1 MKLQPLKGT
10 KDYLPDE
17 QIVRNWIVDTLRRV
31 FELYGYRPIETSILD
46 FWEVGANKYAGG
58 EEILK
63 ETYRL
68 KDQGKRNL
76 ILRYEL
82 TFKLAKLIGMH
93 PNMRMP
99 FKRYEIGK
107 VFRDGPVKTGRLREF
122 TQCDVDIIGT
132 HSMIADAELMSMVID
147 VFNRL
152 KLDVYIQVNNKKLQ
166 FGLFKSCGITDD
178 KLIPAALSLDKLVKY
193 GKETVVTEMIEKG
206 ITKESIDKLFSI
218 IESIESLPNNKR
230 LNEIEKY
237 VKDEEMGM
245 EGLNEMKQFM
255 EYSKEY
261 GVEKDL
267 MFLPSLARGLGY
279 YTGMV
284 WEVYL
289 KNSKITSSVAAG
301 GRWDNMISKFIN
313 SKRTYPA
320 TGITFGLDVIHEAL
334 KEKNMHKIAK
344 TPLVYIIPIEE
355 NQIKY
360 CITIT
365 KKLRSHD
372 ISCDIAFD
380 KKLSKAMDYANKESI
395 PYVIIIGEDE
405 IKNNVIKL
413 KNMNTGKEVVGKIE
427 EITKHINYKRDSNE
441 KG

>member
-1 MKLQPLKGT
+1 LK
-10 KDYLPDE
+10 
-17 QIVRNWIVDTLRRV
+17 I
-31 FELYGYRPIETSILD
+31 
-46 FWEVGANKYAGG
+46 
-58 EEILK
+58 
-63 ETYRL
+63 
-68 KDQGKRNL
+68 
-76 ILRYEL
+76 
-82 TFKLAKLIGMH
+82 
-93 PNMRMP
+93 
-99 FKRYEIGK
+99 
-107 VFRDGPVKTGRLREF
+107 
-122 TQCDVDIIGT
+122 
-132 HSMIADAELMSMVID
+132 
-147 VFNRL
+147 
-152 KLDVYIQVNNKKLQ
+152 
-166 FGLFKSCGITDD
+166 
-178 KLIPAALSLDKLVKY
+178 LSLDKLVKY